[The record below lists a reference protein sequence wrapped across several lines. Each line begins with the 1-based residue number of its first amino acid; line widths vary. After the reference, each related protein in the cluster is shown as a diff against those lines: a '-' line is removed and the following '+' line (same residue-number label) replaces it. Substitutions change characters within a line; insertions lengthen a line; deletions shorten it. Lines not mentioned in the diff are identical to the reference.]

1 MELSSDV
8 VEISYAVL
16 LNHIDYRMRTNVR
29 RFQNPG
35 RRIGLIKRLSDSL
48 TATVARKYID
58 CENSRALIDPEA
70 LNHHEKPHHRASVVR
85 RELNARHA

>member
-1 MELSSDV
+1 
-8 VEISYAVL
+8 
-16 LNHIDYRMRTNVR
+16 MRTDVR
-29 RFQNPG
+29 QFQNPG

-70 LNHHEKPHHRASVVR
+70 LNHHEKPRER
-85 RELNARHA
+85 RSTRVKRTSRLINRVTHDDACDVA